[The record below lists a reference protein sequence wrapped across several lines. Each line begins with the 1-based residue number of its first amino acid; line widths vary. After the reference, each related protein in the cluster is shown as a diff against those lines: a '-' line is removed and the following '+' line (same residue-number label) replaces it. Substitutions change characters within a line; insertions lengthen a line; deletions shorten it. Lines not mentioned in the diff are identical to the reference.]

1 MKEEIPAMLCLI
13 AILGG
18 LLIMMGQHDRSEAL
32 FYYFRLEDQ
41 VPETHL
47 LRLIEKHISFAFV
60 RERLKQSYS
69 ETGRPSIDPELLLRI
84 LLIGYLYGI
93 TSERK
98 LVEELRMHLAWRW
111 FTGLGFDQE
120 IPHHSTFSKNRHGRF
135 QESKLFEELF
145 GQIVLQC
152 MEVGLVQGKHL
163 SVDGSL
169 VEANASKESRIPR
182 EHLAEAAQVNQTVR
196 QYLREVEEQN
206 PVEEPVH
213 QQDQVSTT
221 DPDSTYATKGGT
233 PARLGYYDNYLVDNA
248 SCVIVGVQATAARM
262 SQETVAAQDM
272 LTRFAEWQ
280 GREPESVAA
289 DTTYGNGEFLQW
301 LADRSITPYMR
312 TRDSVH
318 RKNSPFYGPERF
330 TYQPESNRYICPA
343 GQILNYGGRN
353 QRNRTYA
360 YLGTR
365 KRCGACALKAQCT
378 SGAFRYLAIHMD
390 EPVRQR
396 ARELAKTPEF
406 AHAQRQ
412 RKKVEALF
420 AELKN
425 QIGLRRLRLRRI
437 KFVREQF
444 FLAAA
449 AQNIKRLV
457 RFLSPP
463 ITATTETAS

>member
-1 MKEEIPAMLCLI
+1 
-13 AILGG
+13 
-18 LLIMMGQHDRSEAL
+18 MMGQHDRSEAL

-60 RERLKQSYS
+60 REKLKASYS
-69 ETGRPSIDPELLLRI
+69 DTGRPSIDPELLLRI

-93 TSERK
+93 TSERR

-145 GQIVLQC
+145 EQIVLQC
-152 MEVGLVQGKHL
+152 VEVGLVQGKHL
-163 SVDGSL
+163 SVDGSF
-169 VEANASKESRIPR
+169 VEANAAKESRIPR
-182 EHLAEAAQVNQTVR
+182 EQLAEAAQVNHTVR
-196 QYLREVEEQN
+196 QYLVELEQQN
-206 PVEEPVH
+206 PTEEPVH

-221 DPDSTYATKGGT
+221 DPDATYATKGGT
-233 PARLGYYDNYLVDNA
+233 PARLGYYDNYLVDNH

-272 LTRFAEWQ
+272 LTRFTQWQ
-280 GREPESVAA
+280 GRAPDAVAA

-312 TRDSVH
+312 TRDSIH
-318 RKNSPFYGPERF
+318 RKNSPYYGPEQF
-330 TYQPESNRYICPA
+330 TYLPESNSYLCPA
-343 GQILNYGGRN
+343 GDQLNYVGLN
-353 QRNRTYA
+353 VRNRAHA
-360 YLGTR
+360 YIGSG
-365 KRCGACALKAQCT
+365 KRCGACSQKAQCT
-378 SGAFRYLAIHMD
+378 SGRYKYLAIHMD
-390 EPVRQR
+390 ERARQR
-396 ARELAKTPEF
+396 ARELVNTPEF
-406 AHAQRQ
+406 AKAQRE

-420 AELKN
+420 AELKH
-425 QIGLRRLRLRRI
+425 QIGLRRLRLRRL

-457 RFLSPP
+457 RFLSQPTTP
-463 ITATTETAS
+463 AMEPAT

>member
-1 MKEEIPAMLCLI
+1 MLCWILI
-13 AILGG
+13 VGG

-41 VPETHL
+41 LPENHL
-47 LRLIEKHISFAFV
+47 LRLIDKHISFEFV
-60 RERLKQSYS
+60 RQQLKDSYS

-135 QESKLFEELF
+135 QESRLFEELF
-145 GQIVLQC
+145 EQIVKQC
-152 MEVGLVQGKHL
+152 VEVGLVQGKHL
-163 SVDGSL
+163 SVDGSF

-182 EHLAEAAQVNQTVR
+182 EQLAEMAQVNQTVR
-196 QYLREVEEQN
+196 QYLVDLEQQN

-233 PARLGYYDNYLVDNA
+233 PARLGYYDNYLVDNH

-272 LTRFAEWQ
+272 ITRFTQWQ
-280 GREPESVAA
+280 GRKPESVAA

-312 TRDSVH
+312 TRDSAL
-318 RKNSPFYGPERF
+318 RKNNPGYGPERF
-330 TYQPESNRYICPA
+330 TYQPESNSYRCPA
-343 GQILNYGGRN
+343 GEELNYVGLN
-353 QRNRTYA
+353 VRNRAHA
-360 YLGTR
+360 YIGSA
-365 KRCGACALKAQCT
+365 KRCGACSQKAHCT
-378 SGAFRYLAIHMD
+378 TGRYKYLAIHIH
-390 EPVRQR
+390 ESVRQR
-396 ARELAKTPEF
+396 ARELAQTPEF
-406 AHAQRQ
+406 AKAQRQ

-425 QIGLRRLRLRRI
+425 HIGLRRLRLRRM
-437 KFVREQF
+437 KFAREQF
-444 FLAAA
+444 WLAAT

-463 ITATTETAS
+463 SVPLPVSN

>member
-1 MKEEIPAMLCLI
+1 MLCLI
-13 AILGG
+13 PIAGG

-47 LRLIEKHISFAFV
+47 LRLIEKHISFEFV
-60 RERLKQSYS
+60 RERLKDSYS
-69 ETGRPSIDPELLLRI
+69 EMGRPSIDPELLLRI
-84 LLIGYLYGI
+84 LLIGYLYGV

-98 LVEELRMHLAWRW
+98 LVEELRMHLGWRW

-145 GQIVLQC
+145 EQIVLQC
-152 MEVGLVQGKHL
+152 VEVGLVQGKHL
-163 SVDGSL
+163 SVDGSF
-169 VEANASKESRIPR
+169 VEANAAKESRIPR
-182 EHLAEAAQVNQTVR
+182 EQLAEAAQVNQTVR
-196 QYLREVEEQN
+196 QYLVELEQQN
-206 PVEEPVH
+206 PTEEPVH

-221 DPDSTYATKGGT
+221 DPDATYATKGGT
-233 PARLGYYDNYLVDNA
+233 PARLGYYDNYLVDNH
-248 SCVIVGVQATAARM
+248 SCVIVGVRATAARM

-272 LTRFAEWQ
+272 LTRFTQWQ

-289 DTTYGNGEFLQW
+289 DTTYGNGVFLQW

-318 RKNSPFYGPERF
+318 RKNSPYYGPERF
-330 TYQPESNRYICPA
+330 TYQPDSNSYLCPA
-343 GQILNYGGRN
+343 GEQLNYVGLN
-353 QRNRTYA
+353 VRNRAHA
-360 YLGTR
+360 YIGSG
-365 KRCGACALKAQCT
+365 KRCGACSQKAQCT
-378 SGAFRYLAIHMD
+378 SGRYKYLAIHMD
-390 EPVRQR
+390 ETARQR
-396 ARELAKTPEF
+396 ARELVNTPEF
-406 AHAQRQ
+406 AKAQRE

-425 QIGLRRLRLRRI
+425 QIGLRRLRLRRLR
-437 KFVREQF
+437 FVREQF

-449 AQNIKRLV
+449 AQNLKRLV
-457 RFLSPP
+457 RFLSQPTIP
-463 ITATTETAS
+463 TVEAAS

>member
-1 MKEEIPAMLCLI
+1 MLCLI
-13 AILGG
+13 PIVGG

-41 VPETHL
+41 VPENHL
-47 LRLIEKHISFAFV
+47 LRLIEKHISFEFV
-60 RERLKQSYS
+60 RERLRNSYS

-84 LLIGYLYGI
+84 LLIGYLYSI

-135 QESKLFEELF
+135 EESKLFEKLF
-145 GQIVLQC
+145 EQIVKQC
-152 MEVGLVQGKHL
+152 VEVGLVQGQHL
-163 SVDGSL
+163 SVDGSF

-182 EHLAEAAQVNQTVR
+182 EQLAEAAQVNQTVR
-196 QYLREVEEQN
+196 QYLVELEQQN
-206 PVEEPVH
+206 PTEEPVH
-213 QQDQVSTT
+213 QQEQVSTT

-233 PARLGYYDNYLVDNA
+233 SARLGYYDNYLVDNH

-272 LTRFAEWQ
+272 LTRFSAWQ
-280 GREPESVAA
+280 GGEPWSVAA
-289 DTTYGNGEFLQW
+289 DATYGNGEFLQW
-301 LADRSITPYMR
+301 LLDRGITPYIR
-312 TRDSVH
+312 TRDSAL
-318 RKNSPFYGPERF
+318 RKNNPGYGPERF
-330 TYQPESNRYICPA
+330 TYLPESNSYRCPA
-343 GQILNYGGRN
+343 GEQLNYVGLN
-353 QRNRTYA
+353 VRNRAHA
-360 YLGTR
+360 YIGSA
-365 KRCGACALKAQCT
+365 KRCGACSQKAQCT
-378 SGAFRYLAIHMD
+378 SGRYKYLAIHVH
-390 EPVRQR
+390 ESARQR
-396 ARELAKTPEF
+396 ARELANTPEF
-406 AHAQRQ
+406 CQAQRE

-425 QIGLRRLRLRRI
+425 HIGLRRLRLRRI

-444 FLAAA
+444 FLAAT

-457 RFLSPP
+457 RYLSESVTPAP
-463 ITATTETAS
+463 AATT

>member
-1 MKEEIPAMLCLI
+1 MLCLI
-13 AILGG
+13 PIVGG

-41 VPETHL
+41 VPENHL
-47 LRLIEKHISFAFV
+47 LRLIEKHISFEFV
-60 RERLKQSYS
+60 RELLRNSYS

-84 LLIGYLYGI
+84 LLIGYLYSI

-135 QESKLFEELF
+135 EESKLFEELF
-145 GQIVLQC
+145 EQIVKQC
-152 MEVGLVQGKHL
+152 VEVGLVQGQHL
-163 SVDGSL
+163 SVDGSF

-182 EHLAEAAQVNQTVR
+182 EQLAEAAQVNQTVR
-196 QYLREVEEQN
+196 QYLVELEQQN
-206 PVEEPVH
+206 PTEEPVH
-213 QQDQVSTT
+213 QQEQVSTT

-233 PARLGYYDNYLVDNA
+233 SARLGYYDNYLVDNH

-272 LTRFAEWQ
+272 LTRFSAWQ
-280 GREPESVAA
+280 GGEPWSVAA
-289 DTTYGNGEFLQW
+289 DATYGNGEFLQW
-301 LADRSITPYMR
+301 LLDRGITPYMR
-312 TRDSVH
+312 TRDSAL
-318 RKNSPFYGPERF
+318 RKNNPGYGPERF
-330 TYQPESNRYICPA
+330 TYLPESNSYRCPA
-343 GQILNYGGRN
+343 GEQLNYVGLN
-353 QRNRTYA
+353 VRNRAHA
-360 YLGTR
+360 YIGSA
-365 KRCGACALKAQCT
+365 KRCGACSQKAQCT
-378 SGAFRYLAIHMD
+378 SGRYKYLAIHVH
-390 EPVRQR
+390 ESARQR
-396 ARELAKTPEF
+396 ARELANTPEF
-406 AHAQRQ
+406 CQAQRE

-425 QIGLRRLRLRRI
+425 HIGLRRLRLRRI

-444 FLAAA
+444 FLAAT

-457 RFLSPP
+457 RYLSESVTPAP
-463 ITATTETAS
+463 AATT

>member
-1 MKEEIPAMLCLI
+1 MLCLI
-13 AILGG
+13 LIVGG

-41 VPETHL
+41 VPENHL
-47 LRLIEKHISFAFV
+47 LRLIERHISFALV
-60 RERLKQSYS
+60 RERLKPSYS

-145 GQIVLQC
+145 EQIVRQC
-152 MEVGLVQGKHL
+152 VEVGLVQGENL
-163 SVDGSL
+163 SVDGSF
-169 VEANASKESRIPR
+169 VEANAAKQSRIPR
-182 EHLAEAAQVNQTVR
+182 PQLAEAAQVNHTVR
-196 QYLREVEEQN
+196 QYLVELEQQN
-206 PVEEPVH
+206 PVEEAVH

-221 DPDSTYATKGGT
+221 DPDSTYATKGGG

-272 LTRFAEWQ
+272 LTRFARWQ
-280 GREPESVAA
+280 GREPSSVAA
-289 DTTYGNGEFLQW
+289 DATYGNGEFLQW
-301 LADRSITPYMR
+301 LLDRGITPYMR
-312 TRDSVH
+312 TRDSAL
-318 RKNSPFYGPERF
+318 RKNSPFYGPECF
-330 TYQPESNRYICPA
+330 TYQPESNSYRCPA
-343 GQILNYGGRN
+343 GEQLHYVGLNV
-353 QRNRTYA
+353 RNRAHA
-360 YLGTR
+360 YVGSAT
-365 KRCGACALKAQCT
+365 RCGACSQKPQCT
-378 SGAFRYLAIHMD
+378 RGQYKYLAIHMH
-390 EPVRQR
+390 EPARQR
-396 ARELAKTPEF
+396 ARDLADTPAF
-406 AHAQRQ
+406 ASAQRE
-412 RKKVEALF
+412 RKKVEAMF

-425 QIGLRRLRLRRI
+425 VIGLRRVRLRRL

-444 FLAAA
+444 FLAAV

-457 RFLSPP
+457 RFLGQPTTP
-463 ITATTETAS
+463 MGKATA

>member
-1 MKEEIPAMLCLI
+1 MLCLI
-13 AILGG
+13 PIVGG

-41 VPETHL
+41 VPENHL
-47 LRLIEKHISFAFV
+47 LRLIEKHISFEFV
-60 RERLKQSYS
+60 RERLRNSYS

-84 LLIGYLYGI
+84 LLIGYLYSI

-135 QESKLFEELF
+135 EESKLFEKLF
-145 GQIVLQC
+145 EQIVKQC
-152 MEVGLVQGKHL
+152 VEVGLVQGQHL
-163 SVDGSL
+163 SVDGSF

-182 EHLAEAAQVNQTVR
+182 EQLAEAAQVNQTVR
-196 QYLREVEEQN
+196 QYLVELEQQN
-206 PVEEPVH
+206 PTEEPVH
-213 QQDQVSTT
+213 QQEQVSTT

-233 PARLGYYDNYLVDNA
+233 SARLGYYDNYLVDNH

-272 LTRFAEWQ
+272 LTRFSAWQ
-280 GREPESVAA
+280 GGEPWSVAA
-289 DTTYGNGEFLQW
+289 DATYGNGEFLQW
-301 LADRSITPYMR
+301 LLDRGITPYMR
-312 TRDSVH
+312 TRDSAL
-318 RKNSPFYGPERF
+318 RKNNPGYGPERF
-330 TYQPESNRYICPA
+330 TYLPESNSYRCPA
-343 GQILNYGGRN
+343 GEQLNYVGLN
-353 QRNRTYA
+353 VRNRAHA
-360 YLGTR
+360 YIGSA
-365 KRCGACALKAQCT
+365 KRCGACSQKAQCT
-378 SGAFRYLAIHMD
+378 SGRYKYLAIHVH
-390 EPVRQR
+390 ESARQR
-396 ARELAKTPEF
+396 ARELANTPEF
-406 AHAQRQ
+406 CQAQRE

-425 QIGLRRLRLRRI
+425 HIGLRRLRLRRI

-444 FLAAA
+444 FLAAT

-457 RFLSPP
+457 RYLSESVTPAP
-463 ITATTETAS
+463 AATT

>member
-1 MKEEIPAMLCLI
+1 MLCLI
-13 AILGG
+13 LIVGG

-60 RERLKQSYS
+60 REKLKASYS
-69 ETGRPSIDPELLLRI
+69 DTGRPSVDPELLLRI

-98 LVEELRMHLAWRW
+98 LVEELRMHLGWRW

-145 GQIVLQC
+145 EQIVLQC
-152 MEVGLVQGKHL
+152 VEVGLVQGKHL
-163 SVDGSL
+163 SVDGSF
-169 VEANASKESRIPR
+169 VEANAAKGSRIPR
-182 EHLAEAAQVNQTVR
+182 EQLAEAAQVNQTVR
-196 QYLREVEEQN
+196 QYLVELEQQN
-206 PVEEPVH
+206 PTEEPVH

-221 DPDSTYATKGGT
+221 DPDATYATKGGT
-233 PARLGYYDNYLVDNA
+233 PARLGYYDNYLVDNH
-248 SCVIVGVQATAARM
+248 SCVIVGVRATAARM

-272 LTRFAEWQ
+272 LTRFTQWQ

-289 DTTYGNGEFLQW
+289 DTTYGNGVFLQW

-318 RKNSPFYGPERF
+318 RKNSPYYGPERF
-330 TYQPESNRYICPA
+330 TYQPDSNSYLCPA
-343 GQILNYGGRN
+343 GEQLNYVGLN
-353 QRNRTYA
+353 VRNRAHA
-360 YLGTR
+360 YIGSG
-365 KRCGACALKAQCT
+365 KRCGACSQKAQCT
-378 SGAFRYLAIHMD
+378 SGRYKYLAIHMD
-390 EPVRQR
+390 ETARQR
-396 ARELAKTPEF
+396 ARELVNTPEF
-406 AHAQRQ
+406 AKAQRE

-425 QIGLRRLRLRRI
+425 QIGLRRLRLRRLR
-437 KFVREQF
+437 FVREQF

-449 AQNIKRLV
+449 AQNLKRLV
-457 RFLSPP
+457 RFLSQPTIP
-463 ITATTETAS
+463 TVEAAS

>member
-1 MKEEIPAMLCLI
+1 
-13 AILGG
+13 
-18 LLIMMGQHDRSEAL
+18 MMGQHDRSEAL

-47 LRLIEKHISFAFV
+47 LRLIEKHVSFAFV
-60 RERLKQSYS
+60 REKLKDRYS
-69 ETGRPSIDPELLLRI
+69 EIGRPSIDPELLLRI

-93 TSERK
+93 SSERK

-135 QESKLFEELF
+135 QESKLFEQLF
-145 GQIVLQC
+145 EEIVCQC
-152 MEVGLVQGKHL
+152 MDVGLVQGKHL
-163 SVDGSL
+163 SVDGSF
-169 VEANASKESRIPR
+169 VEANASKQSRIPR
-182 EHLAEAAQVNQTVR
+182 EQLAEAAQVNQTVR
-196 QYLREVEEQN
+196 QYLVELEEQN

-213 QQDQVSTT
+213 EQDQVSTT

-272 LTRFAEWQ
+272 LTRFAQWQ
-280 GREPESVAA
+280 GRKPDSVAA

-301 LADRSITPYMR
+301 LAERDITPYMR
-312 TRDSVH
+312 TRDSIH

-330 TYQPESNRYICPA
+330 TYLPESNSYRCPA
-343 GQILNYGGRN
+343 GQPLNYGGRN
-353 QRNRTYA
+353 RRNRTLA
-360 YLGTR
+360 YIGTR
-365 KRCGACALKAQCT
+365 KRCGTCLQKTQCT
-378 SGAFRYLAIHMD
+378 SGTFRYLAIHMD
-390 EPVRQR
+390 EAARQR
-396 ARELAKTPEF
+396 ARELANTPEF
-406 AHAQRQ
+406 VQAQRQ

-425 QIGLRRLRLRRI
+425 QIGLRRLRLRRM

-457 RFLSPP
+457 RFLSQPTKQALP
-463 ITATTETAS
+463 ATT

>member
-1 MKEEIPAMLCLI
+1 MSFWISI
-13 AILGG
+13 FGG
-18 LLIMMGQHDRSEAL
+18 LLIMMGHHARSEAL

-41 VPETHL
+41 VPENHL
-47 LRLIEKHISFAFV
+47 LRLIEKHISFGFV
-60 RERLKQSYS
+60 RERLKDSYS

-93 TSERK
+93 ASERK
-98 LVEELRMHLAWRW
+98 LVEELRI
-111 FTGLGFDQE
+111 DQE

-135 QESKLFEELF
+135 QESKLFEQLF
-145 GQIVLQC
+145 EEIVRQC
-152 MEVGLVQGKHL
+152 VEVGLVQGKHL
-163 SVDGSL
+163 SVDGSF
-169 VEANASKESRIPR
+169 VEANAAKESRIPR
-182 EHLAEAAQVNQTVR
+182 EQLVEAAQVNHTVR
-196 QYLREVEEQN
+196 QYLVELEEQN

-213 QQDQVSTT
+213 QQDRVSST

-233 PARLGYYDNYLVDNA
+233 PARLGYYDNYLVDNH

-272 LTRFAEWQ
+272 LARFAQWQ
-280 GREPESVAA
+280 GRTPVSVAA
-289 DTTYGNGEFLQW
+289 DTTYGHGEFLQW
-301 LADRSITPYMR
+301 LLERDITPYMR

-318 RKNSPFYGPERF
+318 RKKSPFYGPERF
-330 TYQPESNRYICPA
+330 TYLPESNIYRCPA
-343 GQILNYGGRN
+343 GQLLNYGGHN
-353 QRNRTYA
+353 ARNRTHVYI
-360 YLGTR
+360 GTR
-365 KRCGACALKAQCT
+365 KRCGACAQKAQCT

-390 EPVRQR
+390 EPARQR
-396 ARELAKTPEF
+396 ARELANTPEF
-406 AHAQRQ
+406 AKAQRE

-425 QIGLRRLRLRRI
+425 QIGLRRLRLRRL

-457 RFLSPP
+457 RFLSQAPQSILP
-463 ITATTETAS
+463 ATT